1 MLITHVGSGP
11 LLAGQLLLLG
21 VGRGQLEVEHG
32 LQPGGASVDPLA
44 PLVVLRNSPSN
55 TKKGFARWFGFT
67 LRDAQ

>member
-11 LLAGQLLLLG
+11 LLAGQLLLVG

-44 PLVVLRNSPSN
+44 PLVVLTDGPG
-55 TKKGFARWFGFT
+55 TQKGLLDSFT
-67 LRDAQ
+67 IRDAQ